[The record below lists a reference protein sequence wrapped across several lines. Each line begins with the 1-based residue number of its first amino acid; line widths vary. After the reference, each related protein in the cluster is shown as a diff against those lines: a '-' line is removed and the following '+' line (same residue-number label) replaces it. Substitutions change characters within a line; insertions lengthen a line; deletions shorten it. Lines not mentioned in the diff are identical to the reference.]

1 MKFSKLNKYILQ
13 NIFSF
18 IDFKIELNLI
28 KYNKAL
34 MKKLDITKYTYQR
47 RFFTS
52 IINPSILK
60 NPSVLLNNNLFDKKT
75 LDKLMSDWEKE
86 KTGIFKGNNFF
97 TETTDSETLE
107 NLTKAELSNLVELN
121 ITDDSIDI
129 PCEILSNLEILS
141 LQHSH
146 VKLLSNNSNISLDKL
161 KKLYINNITIEDT
174 DLKIKVNNLKYLDL
188 RFNLENDDDEFG
200 FINLFE
206 KLIEIFDFNFLSVF
220 KMKEKSLVY
229 DDLYLNGDYYAKKL
243 FEENFLKKLDYL
255 RLEIEVTFNRYCGGG
270 GALYRVKNVYKFSKT
285 KGNKYIFKT
294 IYKNKY
300 NGDNGDW
307 WNYYF
312 AEKELRLCNDIN
324 YNNYYY
330 SNKDLEVYGN
340 SGEFSFDKN
349 INTFTICDYDD
360 FDFHDN
366 FYDDWSHNEDKRD
379 HYLNLLGDLD
389 YETLKIIDLNYL
401 GEEAAN
407 DFINNIKKFLGLGSL
422 YIHECEIK
430 NQQLMNLFKNLSII
444 KSLLYIDINFNKVL
458 KLSKN
463 NKNEISKLF
472 PDISFNKKNKRSS
485 INWINHNID
494 FSSK

>member
-1 MKFSKLNKYILQ
+1 M
-13 NIFSF
+13 
-18 IDFKIELNLI
+18 
-28 KYNKAL
+28 
-34 MKKLDITKYTYQR
+34 
-47 RFFTS
+47 
-52 IINPSILK
+52 
-60 NPSVLLNNNLFDKKT
+60 
-75 LDKLMSDWEKE
+75 
-86 KTGIFKGNNFF
+86 
-97 TETTDSETLE
+97 
-107 NLTKAELSNLVELN
+107 
-121 ITDDSIDI
+121 
-129 PCEILSNLEILS
+129 
-141 LQHSH
+141 
-146 VKLLSNNSNISLDKL
+146 
-161 KKLYINNITIEDT
+161 
-174 DLKIKVNNLKYLDL
+174 
-188 RFNLENDDDEFG
+188 
-200 FINLFE
+200 
-206 KLIEIFDFNFLSVF
+206 
-220 KMKEKSLVY
+220 
-229 DDLYLNGDYYAKKL
+229 
-243 FEENFLKKLDYL
+243 
-255 RLEIEVTFNRYCGGG
+255 
-270 GALYRVKNVYKFSKT
+270 YKFSKT

-444 KSLLYIDINFNKVL
+444 KSLLCIEINFNKVL